1 MQVAVCLVTKL
12 YRRARGDIMSYRNM
26 LLFGVWIPL
35 LSLNSADATTL
46 EQAVKDAIIWHPE
59 ISASSNRRLSAEQDL
74 RAARGGYYPS
84 IDATAGTGWEQTD
97 NSSTRADG
105 EHRRNLQRNESS
117 IMVTQNLFN
126 GFATRSEVARQTATV
141 NSRAWTVMDTSEST
155 ALTAIQ
161 SYLDVLRGQQMV
173 LLAED
178 NLKNHQRIF
187 DQITLRT
194 EQGVGRQAD
203 YEQAEA
209 RLAQARNNLLTEQTN
224 LEDSMANYQS
234 VVGKEPENLTMPEKF
249 PVPESLDAARKVM
262 LQDSPLLKQ
271 ASADVEATRQQYEA
285 AKSRFYPSV
294 NVEVGRTMN
303 DNIDGTR
310 GHSQEWQAMVKMRY
324 NLYNGGSD
332 DAALMSDAY
341 KMKEAQDVKNNAL
354 RQLNEELRLSWNAL
368 QNAEKQLPIAKD
380 YADRSM
386 TVRSAYQEQFSLGDR
401 SLLDMLDSEN
411 EVFTAQ
417 RRYVELQFTEMFST
431 YRINARTGTLL
442 KALKVQPPSSSLPI
456 EETQTTNVELP
467 ELK

>member
-1 MQVAVCLVTKL
+1 ML
-12 YRRARGDIMSYRNM
+12 YRNT
-26 LLFGVWIPL
+26 LLFGVG
-35 LSLNSADATTL
+35 LSLLLLKSANATTL
-46 EQAVKDAIIWHPE
+46 EQAVKDAILWHPDV
-59 ISASSNRRLSAEQDL
+59 SASSNRRYSAEQDL

-84 IDATAGTGWEQTD
+84 VELSAGTGWERTD
-97 NSSTRADG
+97 NSTTRAEG
-105 EHRRNLQRNESS
+105 YHRRDLQRNESS
-117 IMVTQNLFN
+117 ISVTQNLFS

-141 NSRAWTVMDTSEST
+141 NSRAWTVLDTSETT

-161 SYLDVLRGQQMV
+161 AYLDVLRGRQMV

-178 NLKNHQRIF
+178 NLKNHERIF

-224 LEDSMANYQS
+224 LDDSLANYQS
-234 VVGKEPENLTMPEKF
+234 VVGKEADGLTLPAKSAI
-249 PVPESLDAARKVM
+249 PDSLEAARKVM
-262 LQDSPLLKQ
+262 LQNSPLLKQ
-271 ASADVEATRQQYEA
+271 ADEDVEATRQQYEA

-294 NVEVGRTMN
+294 NLEVARTMD

-310 GHSQEWQAMVKMRY
+310 GHNQEWQAMVRMSY

-332 DAALMSDAY
+332 KAALMSDAY

-368 QNAEKQLPIAKD
+368 QNAEKQVPIAKD
-380 YADRSM
+380 YADRSK
-386 TVRSAYQEQFSLGDR
+386 TVRTAYQEQFSLGDR

-417 RRYVELQFTEMFST
+417 RRYVELQFIEMFTT

-442 KALKVQPPSSSLPI
+442 KTLNIQPPSSAQPVDEL
-456 EETQTTNVELP
+456 QTSKVELP

>member
-1 MQVAVCLVTKL
+1 
-12 YRRARGDIMSYRNM
+12 
-26 LLFGVWIPL
+26 
-35 LSLNSADATTL
+35 
-46 EQAVKDAIIWHPE
+46 VKDAILWHPDV
-59 ISASSNRRLSAEQDL
+59 SASSNRRYSAEQDL

-84 IDATAGTGWEQTD
+84 VELSAGTGWERTD
-97 NSSTRADG
+97 NSTTRAEG
-105 EHRRNLQRNESS
+105 YHRRDLQRNESS
-117 IMVTQNLFN
+117 ISVTQNLFS

-141 NSRAWTVMDTSEST
+141 NSRAWTVLDTSETT

-161 SYLDVLRGQQMV
+161 AYLDVLRGRQMV

-178 NLKNHQRIF
+178 NLKNHERIF

-224 LEDSMANYQS
+224 LDDSLANYQS
-234 VVGKEPENLTMPEKF
+234 VVGKEADGLTLPAKSAI
-249 PVPESLDAARKVM
+249 PDSLEAARKVM
-262 LQDSPLLKQ
+262 LQNSPLLKQ
-271 ASADVEATRQQYEA
+271 ADEDVEATRQQYEA

-294 NVEVGRTMN
+294 NLEVARTMD

-310 GHSQEWQAMVKMRY
+310 GHNQEWQAMVRMSY

-332 DAALMSDAY
+332 KAALMSDAY

-368 QNAEKQLPIAKD
+368 QNAEKQVPIAKD
-380 YADRSM
+380 YADRSK
-386 TVRSAYQEQFSLGDR
+386 TVRTAYQEQFSLGDR

-417 RRYVELQFTEMFST
+417 RRYVELQFIEMFTT

-442 KALKVQPPSSSLPI
+442 KTLNIQPPSSAQPVDEL
-456 EETQTTNVELP
+456 QTSKVELP
-467 ELK
+467 KLK